1 MSNYTTQ
8 PLKESEERKVKLD
21 NQDITVKEFNEKL
34 EELKPNQRIIE
45 TSEQNYHLV
54 ERMFS

>member
-1 MSNYTTQ
+1 MSSYTTQ
-8 PLKESEERKVKLD
+8 PLKESEERTVKLD

-45 TSEQNYHLV
+45 TSEQNFHLV
-54 ERMFS
+54 ERMYS